1 LSFTKNTANF
11 ARFGLACIPPND
23 VDIQTNFDVYMLGKV
38 LWCMVAGKPKL
49 DREFWDEQGNDVTK
63 LFPTDPNMYMINDL
77 LGHSVVVREN
87 SCLSSAND
95 LLLVVDTHL
104 ETIKH
109 GGQLLRDA
117 PSQ

>member
-1 LSFTKNTANF
+1 
-11 ARFGLACIPPND
+11 